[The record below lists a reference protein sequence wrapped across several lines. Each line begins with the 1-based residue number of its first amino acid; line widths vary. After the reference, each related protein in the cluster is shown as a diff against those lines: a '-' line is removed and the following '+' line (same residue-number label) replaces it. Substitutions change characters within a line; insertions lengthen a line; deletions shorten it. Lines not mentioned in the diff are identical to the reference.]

1 MIELLKALNYTA
13 PHIKPGVYDNMVIVD
28 RGGVYYLY
36 VDGLQ
41 WMSYNTRTHEDA
53 YSVYGHYL
61 LAQGHVVVTGLCVVA
76 RVNSLLTKP
85 EVTKLTILE
94 KNQAV
99 IDYHK
104 KIGSPFLSDPRVE
117 IVNVAAQQY
126 DGQCDV
132 LLLDHYETETME
144 QMIADAK
151 ICHDAIA
158 HKTFW
163 FWPFE
168 RIIMHS
174 RKWMTDNDPSGK
186 LYTKHE
192 AFLMLKGFHGLH
204 NMPDFDED
212 TINLLCMMHH
222 STIFSR
228 SELFLT
234 GNAPDRKI
242 NHNIYLSV

>member
-1 MIELLKALNYTA
+1 MIKLLEPLGYR
-13 PHIKPGVYDNMVIVD
+13 PPVIRPGTYGNMSIVD
-28 RGGVYYLY
+28 RDGVYYLY

-61 LAQGHVVVTGLCVVA
+61 LAAGHVVVTGLGFGA
-76 RVNSLLTKP
+76 RENWLLSKP

-94 KNQAV
+94 KNTAV
-99 IDYHK
+99 IDYHRL
-104 KIGSPFLSDPRVE
+104 IESPFLYDPRVE
-117 IVNVAAQQY
+117 IINVAAQEY
-126 DGQCDV
+126 RGTCDV
-132 LLLDHYETETME
+132 LLLDHYETEPMV
-144 QMIADAK
+144 QMVADAK
-151 ICHDAIA
+151 LCHDAIPHA
-158 HKTFW
+158 MFW

-174 RKWMTDNDPSGK
+174 RKWMTDNDRSGR
-186 LYTKHE
+186 LYTKYE
-192 AFLMLKGFHGLH
+192 AFRMLKHHHQFY

-228 SELFLT
+228 SEPFLN
-234 GNAPDRKI
+234 GNCPDRKL
-242 NHNIYLSV
+242 NHNVYVSI